1 MAPDTVPY
9 DCGNCC
15 KLIWRPPMQVRQGM
29 SEVVLTVGPDHTLR
43 EVAAAMAQRNVG
55 AAVVVDPEA
64 QGPGVITER
73 DVLHSVAQGQDPDAE
88 RVADH
93 LTSKLTFA
101 APDWSLERAALAMV
115 RGGFRHLVVV
125 DGGELVGILSIR
137 DIVRCWTEDGAT
149 SDVSALAGTSGG

>member
-1 MAPDTVPY
+1 
-9 DCGNCC
+9 
-15 KLIWRPPMQVRQGM
+15 MQVREGM
-29 SEVVLTVGPDHTLR
+29 SGVVLTVGPGHTLR
-43 EVAAAMAQRNVG
+43 EAAAAMARRSVG

-64 QGPGVITER
+64 PGPGVITER
-73 DVLHSVAQGQDPDAE
+73 DVLHSVAAGEDPDTE

-101 APDWSLERAALAMV
+101 APEWSLERAALAMV

-125 DGGELVGILSIR
+125 DGAELVGMLSMR

-149 SDVSALAGTSGG
+149 SDVSALSGASGG